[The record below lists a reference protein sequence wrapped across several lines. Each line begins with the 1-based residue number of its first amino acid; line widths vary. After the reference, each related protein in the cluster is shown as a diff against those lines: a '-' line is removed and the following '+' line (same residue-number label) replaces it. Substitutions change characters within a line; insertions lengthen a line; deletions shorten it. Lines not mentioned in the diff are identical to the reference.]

1 MIRLEHVSRTFRE
14 KNMEVRALQ
23 DVSLHVRKGEIYGI
37 VGFSGAGKSTLI
49 RLVNRLETPDSG
61 TVRVNGQELAGLKGK
76 ALTSLRRKIG
86 MVFQQ
91 FNLLEGKTVFHNI
104 SIPLRMEGR
113 PKEEIERRVSEVLD
127 FVELG
132 DKKEA
137 LAAEDLPFIVAD
149 VLKTANNATQD
160 NIHIVNYSLQL
171 ARGMRPAA
179 VVKVSIHGEEYEA
192 ASPGDGQYD
201 AFMKALW
208 IIYDKLGKKHPV
220 LTDYQVTIPPG
231 GKTDALVSAIISW
244 KKGDYEFKTRGIDS
258 DQTEAAIKATVK
270 MLNIIENMD
279 LNQLK

>member
-104 SIPLRMEGR
+104 AIPLRMET
-113 PKEEIERRVSEVLD
+113 S
-127 FVELG
+127 
-132 DKKEA
+132 
-137 LAAEDLPFIVAD
+137 
-149 VLKTANNATQD
+149 
-160 NIHIVNYSLQL
+160 
-171 ARGMRPAA
+171 
-179 VVKVSIHGEEYEA
+179 
-192 ASPGDGQYD
+192 
-201 AFMKALW
+201 
-208 IIYDKLGKKHPV
+208 
-220 LTDYQVTIPPG
+220 
-231 GKTDALVSAIISW
+231 
-244 KKGDYEFKTRGIDS
+244 
-258 DQTEAAIKATVK
+258 
-270 MLNIIENMD
+270 
-279 LNQLK
+279 